1 MVNILDYQEKCNRES
16 KPNLKKF
23 FHFLKKKYILSRIKL
38 NERMYSKKIRVV
50 FVWPLQFVLG
60 LFLKRSVQ
68 RPDHHDR

>member
-38 NERMYSKKIRVV
+38 NERMYSKK
-50 FVWPLQFVLG
+50 
-60 LFLKRSVQ
+60 SE
-68 RPDHHDR
+68 

>member
-38 NERMYSKKIRVV
+38 NERMYSKKSQSSVCMASSICFGSV
-50 FVWPLQFVLG
+50 FEE
-60 LFLKRSVQ
+60 KRSKT
-68 RPDHHDR
+68 